1 MYLRLLQTLRDKT
14 WYVRQFVRKRGR
26 YAGLLGISLLLA
38 LASPALHGQ
47 ASYDLVLKGG
57 HVIDPKNGINAVRDV
72 AIKDHQIAAV
82 AEHIQPGPGAKV
94 VDVLGFYVTPG
105 LVDIHVHVYAG
116 TGERHAYAGDHS
128 VYPDGFTLR
137 SGVTTAVDA
146 GSSGWTNFPDFK
158 DRALD
163 PYRLITR
170 VLAFIKIVGGGM
182 RPNHE
187 QNLNEMDAQ
196 AAAAQALKYPQ
207 VIVGIENTAH
217 YDGPEWTPVERA
229 VEAGTIANIPVMV
242 DFGTF
247 CRSGLMKNWCRRNCV
262 LGTSPRTCISTT
274 CPCWMRGTRYGLFSS
289 RQGSAAS
296 SLTPATVAVASSS
309 ATHPPAIQ
317 QHFVPDSISTDLHN
331 DSMNAGMKDTLN
343 VMSKVLNLGVSLE
356 DVIRMSTS
364 NPAHEIKHDELGNL
378 SVGSD
383 ADVAVLRVE
392 KGQFGFV
399 DTYGARLA
407 GDEKLA
413 CELTVRDG
421 RVVWDLN
428 GITREDWT
436 GLGQYHTQ
444 GSPVWDHTI
453 IDP

>member
-1 MYLRLLQTLRDKT
+1 MYFCQV
-14 WYVRQFVRKRGR
+14 VRRRGL
-26 YAGLLGISLLLA
+26 YTGLLAISLLIAFLP
-38 LASPALHGQ
+38 PALHGQ
-47 ASYDLVLKGG
+47 SSYDLVLKGG
-57 HVIDPKNGINAVRDV
+57 HVIDPKNGIDAVRDV
-72 AIKDHQIAAV
+72 AIKDHKIAAV
-82 AEHIQPGPGAKV
+82 AEHIQPGAGAKE
-94 VDVLGFYVTPG
+94 VDVSGFYVTPG

-158 DRALD
+158 DRVID
-163 PYRLITR
+163 RSITR
-170 VLAFIKIVGGGM
+170 ILAFINIVGGGM
-182 RPNHE
+182 RPSHE

-207 VIVGIENTAH
+207 VIVGIKTAH

-247 CRSGLMKNWCRRNCV
+247 RPQRPYEELVSTKLRPGD
-262 LGTSPRTCISTT
+262 ISTHMYLDDV
-274 CPCWMRGTRYGLFSS
+274 PMLDAQGKVRPYLFEAKKRGVIFDVGHGGGSFIF
-289 RQGSAAS
+289 RQAA
-296 SLTPATVAVASSS
+296 
-309 ATHPPAIQ
+309 PAIR

-331 DSMNAGMKDTLN
+331 DSMNAGMKDMLN

-383 ADVAVLRVE
+383 ADVAVLRLE
-392 KGQFGFV
+392 NGRFGFV
-399 DTYGARLA
+399 DTFGARLG
-407 GDEKLA
+407 GDQKLV

-421 RVVWDLN
+421 RVVWDLD

-436 GLGQYHTQ
+436 GLGQYHQQ

>member
-1 MYLRLLQTLRDKT
+1 
-14 WYVRQFVRKRGR
+14 
-26 YAGLLGISLLLA
+26 LLLA
-38 LASPALHGQ
+38 FVFPALHGQ
-47 ASYDLVLKGG
+47 SSYDLVLKGG
-57 HVIDPKNGINAVRDV
+57 HVIDPKNGIDAVRDV
-72 AIKDHQIAAV
+72 AIKDHKIAAV
-82 AEHIQPGPGAKV
+82 AEHIQSGPGAKV
-94 VDVLGFYVTPG
+94 VDVSGFYVTPG

-158 DRALD
+158 DRVID
-163 PYRLITR
+163 RSITR
-170 VLAFIKIVGGGM
+170 ILAFINIVGGGM
-182 RPNHE
+182 RPAHE

-207 VIVGIENTAH
+207 VIVGIKTAH

-247 CRSGLMKNWCRRNCV
+247 RPERPYEELVSKKLRPGD
-262 LGTSPRTCISTT
+262 ISTHMYLDDV
-274 CPCWMRGTRYGLFSS
+274 PMLDEQGKVRPYLFEARKRGIIFDVGHGG
-289 RQGSAAS
+289 GSFIFRHAA
-296 SLTPATVAVASSS
+296 
-309 ATHPPAIQ
+309 PAIQ
-317 QHFVPDSISTDLHN
+317 QGFVPDSISTDLHN
-331 DSMNAGMKDTLN
+331 DSMNAGMKDMLN
-343 VMSKVLNLGVSLE
+343 VMSKVLNLGVSLQ

-383 ADVAVLRVE
+383 ADVAVLHLE
-392 KGQFGFV
+392 KGHFGFV
-399 DTYGARLA
+399 DTYGARLV
-407 GDEKLA
+407 GDKKLI
-413 CELTVRDG
+413 CEMTVRDG

-428 GITREDWT
+428 GITREPWT
-436 GLGQYHTQ
+436 TLGQYHTQ